1 MITIVLAVIILI
13 LSSFFFGF
21 QSMPRLYK
29 LSPTGKKI
37 FWGFLIFFLVAPC
50 FILLFYYIIKSYV
63 YHPWIA
69 GPCLVLFILWLAT
82 GFLSKIAYKTLT
94 ETNPKR
100 KRKPFTMAVIKKRYR
115 FSALFLALAA
125 AIWIFGLTIGF
136 GNYDS
141 AFLILFF
148 YFIVQGI
155 AFILGNRKAIA
166 DGNIEEPRCSQ
177 TEEESPTAEADSSAT
192 STRKEAVT
200 SEDKT
205 SQEDAHT
212 EAAAE
217 TEKQS

>member
-29 LSPTGKKI
+29 LNPIGKKV

-50 FILLFYYIIKSYV
+50 FILLFYYIIKQYT
-63 YHPWIA
+63 YNPWIA
-69 GPCLVLFILWLAT
+69 GPCLILFILWLAT

-155 AFILGNRKAIA
+155 AFILGNRKAIV
-166 DGNIEEPRCSQ
+166 DGNIAEQKPSATAE
-177 TEEESPTAEADSSAT
+177 TSPTAKADSAADVSAT
-192 STRKEAVT
+192 ENVAVSQNESTST
-200 SEDKT
+200 QSETK
-205 SQEDAHT
+205 
-212 EAAAE
+212 